1 MKLKKS
7 DAVMSQTEVAKKLGI
22 DRGLVNYIEKA
33 AMVKIKKELKK
44 RGIDPSFLFKD

>member
-22 DRGLVNYIEKA
+22 DRGMVNYIEKIA
-33 AMVKIKKELKK
+33 LAKIKKELKK
-44 RGIDPSFLFKD
+44 RGINSSFLFKD